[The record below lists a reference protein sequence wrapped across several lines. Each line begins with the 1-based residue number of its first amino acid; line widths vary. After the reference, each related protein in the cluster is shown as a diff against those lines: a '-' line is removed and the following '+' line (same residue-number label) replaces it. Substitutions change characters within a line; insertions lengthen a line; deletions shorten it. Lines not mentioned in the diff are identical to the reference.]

1 MNLNDN
7 EQMLVEAIK
16 SLLDQKAHL
25 GLSDENEKAEKAER
39 GLEHLH
45 NSIGEMFAL
54 KIADSTFFESLR
66 SAFNK
71 VHSYKYID
79 NPSFAVAMDSELRS
93 QGIPAPERAKA
104 KKFVEDIVKELT
116 TESKAYAE
124 RDAGF
129 NPDLDEIMDL
139 NNDE

>member
-1 MNLNDN
+1 MDLNDN
-7 EQMLVEAIK
+7 ERMLVEAIK

-25 GLSDENEKAEKAER
+25 GLSDENEETEKAER

-79 NPSFAVAMDSELRS
+79 NPSFTVAMDSELRS

-104 KKFVEDIVKELT
+104 KKFVEEIIKELT

-129 NPDLDEIMDL
+129 NPDLDDIMNL
-139 NNDE
+139 NNDD